1 MKKLIAL
8 IALACCVSPA
18 TADDNLLSSLG
29 LAGMEVVSVQ
39 EANEVAG
46 RGFVFAFGSSET
58 SANVADISAMGNMS
72 AWQEL
77 ELQGLNALEG
87 LTGAQNSLSFDY
99 SSADSIGIIQF
110 QGSLNVGAGT
120 VVAGAAN

>member
-99 SSADSIGIIQF
+99 SSADSIEIIQF